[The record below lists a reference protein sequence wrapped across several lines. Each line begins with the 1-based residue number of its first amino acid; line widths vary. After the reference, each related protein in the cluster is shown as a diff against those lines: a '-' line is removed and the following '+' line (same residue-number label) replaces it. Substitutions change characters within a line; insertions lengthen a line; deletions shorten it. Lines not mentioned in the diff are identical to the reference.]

1 MIHKVAATIS
11 ADLLVP
17 LKLQVSLTFL
27 MALLTEVVLSEFQDL
42 LRKTVTVIL
51 KTEDHHLTVI
61 HIQSLMSLSE
71 PLFLIKLVRLSRLPY
86 HYGPN

>member
-11 ADLLVP
+11 VDLLVP
-17 LKLQVSLTFL
+17 SRLQV
-27 MALLTEVVLSEFQDL
+27 LLTSLMEQQTEGVRSEFQDL

-71 PLFLIKLVRLSRLPY
+71 PLFLIKLVRVSEIAISTRT
-86 HYGPN
+86 